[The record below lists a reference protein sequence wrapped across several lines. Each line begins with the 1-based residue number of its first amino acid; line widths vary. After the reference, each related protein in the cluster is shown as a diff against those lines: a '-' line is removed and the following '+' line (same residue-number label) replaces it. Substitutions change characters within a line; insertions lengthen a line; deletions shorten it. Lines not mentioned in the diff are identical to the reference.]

1 MVKGNLPFVRSL
13 RLTHPDKLL
22 WPESGITK
30 LEYVKYLYAV
40 HEPLL
45 RYTRGRTVTLIRY
58 PNGIYGHSF
67 YQKNCPRYAPA
78 WVPRHPSNGAGAIL
92 LNDLP
97 TLLWLGN
104 QAALEFHVPFH
115 EAKDH
120 RPRELALDLD
130 PSAPGFA
137 QVTEVALLLR
147 DTACR
152 LGLPAYVKTSGATGL
167 QVYIPLQPRYTYG
180 DTRRVGAF
188 LARYLAERYPR
199 LVTVARRVGE
209 RGTRVYVDYLQH
221 GPGRTLPAPYSPRG
235 RPGAPVSTP
244 LSWEELE
251 RGVDPAELNIRT
263 VPERLRSLGDPF
275 APVTSGQGRASL
287 DEILAFLAK
296 RLPER

>member
-1 MVKGNLPFVRSL
+1 MRGNPPPVKNLF
-13 RLTHPDKLL
+13 LTHPDKLL

-30 LEYVKYLYAV
+30 LEYVKYLFAV

-45 RYTRGRTVTLIRY
+45 RYTRGRAVTLIRY

-78 WVPRHPSNGAGAIL
+78 WIPRHPSGGTSAIL

-115 EAKDH
+115 EAKDN

-130 PSAPGFA
+130 PTVPGFA
-137 QVTEVALLLR
+137 KVVEVALLLKDAVR
-147 DTACR
+147 R
-152 LGLPAYVKTSGATGL
+152 LGLPACVKTSGATGL
-167 QVYIPLQPRYTYG
+167 QVYIPLQPRYTYE

-188 LARYLAERYPR
+188 LARYLAERHPR

-209 RGTRVYVDYLQH
+209 RGDRVYVDYLQH

-251 RGVDPAELNIRT
+251 RDIDPAALNIRT
-263 VPERLRSLGDPF
+263 VPERLRTLGDPF
-275 APVTSGQGRASL
+275 APVTSDHERASL

-296 RLPER
+296 RLPEH